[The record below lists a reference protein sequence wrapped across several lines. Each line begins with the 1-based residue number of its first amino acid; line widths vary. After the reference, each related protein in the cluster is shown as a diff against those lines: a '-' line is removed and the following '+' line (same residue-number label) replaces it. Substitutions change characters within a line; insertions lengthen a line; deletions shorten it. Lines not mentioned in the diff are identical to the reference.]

1 VFLSPLNYVIDF
13 VDIAHCRLPVI
24 ASYYPRFKASLIN
37 SEDAAAIAWRSHRVV
52 IGIAD
57 WGIRKEMAC
66 GISVLQISRHLCELA
81 TVYVIVLCST
91 SGLAKICE
99 GACPNLSVNIEES
112 VSVSHGK
119 FEEQNMLLGPSI
131 IIIFYCLLITWVI
144 SKVLHTVRFLFKNE
158 LILLNTF
165 TVLCNLHCAL
175 SQRFNVVFLSESL
188 RFWCVWLLG
197 SPH

>member
-1 VFLSPLNYVIDF
+1 
-13 VDIAHCRLPVI
+13 
-24 ASYYPRFKASLIN
+24 
-37 SEDAAAIAWRSHRVV
+37 
-52 IGIAD
+52 
-57 WGIRKEMAC
+57 MAC

-131 IIIFYCLLITWVI
+131 ILIFYCLLITWVI
-144 SKVLHTVRFLFKNE
+144 SKLLHTVRFLFKSE
-158 LILLNTF
+158 FILQNTF
-165 TVLCNLHCAL
+165 TGLQCYLHCAL
-175 SQRFNVVFLSESL
+175 SQRSNVWASLVLLSGRL
-188 RFWCVWLLG
+188 RC
-197 SPH
+197 